1 MTNFICRVDDELQS
15 KMSSTIKN
23 WVEGKQILSK
33 QLEDF
38 H

>member
-1 MTNFICRVDDELQS
+1 MTNFISRVDDKLQS

-33 QLEDF
+33 QLEDL